1 MQYTSLGDSGIQIS
15 RIVHGCMELGG
26 GAWDVRPDAENAALL
41 HTALEHGVTA
51 FDTAESYGGG
61 HSEEVVGRTLA
72 PLRDKVVLCTKVSK
86 EHLHKKDVLAAC
98 EGSLRRLRTDY
109 IDLYYIHWPNPDIEI
124 GETMEAFELLK
135 AQGKIRAI
143 GVSNFSVAQMRA
155 AQRYARLDA
164 LQPEYN
170 LLCRG
175 IEDETLAEL
184 RAPLARIAASHLDDL
199 RRALDH
205 GEAAPGAEA
214 LLAAVR
220 DRGDYL
226 RPLLGKGGDPAFAE
240 RIKAVVHEVVG
251 MRALDG
257 LDLRALGPLFDY
269 YLTFAISAEVGVLLR
284 WLDGGMRESVPT
296 MARLMTAL
304 MFVRPGDLYDSP
316 IELDIPS
323 FALAAMCSKEDN

>member
-1 MQYTSLGDSGIQIS
+1 MQECVLSTDRRSIRTRRALRRALAEEISATGDLS
-15 RIVHGCMELGG
+15 RVT
-26 GAWDVRPDAENAALL
+26 V
-41 HTALEHGVTA
+41 TAVTERAGVTR
-51 FDTAESYGGG
+51 
-61 HSEEVVGRTLA
+61 RTFYSHF
-72 PLRDKVVLCTKVSK
+72 RD
-86 EHLHKKDVLAAC
+86 
-98 EGSLRRLRTDY
+98 
-109 IDLYYIHWPNPDIEI
+109 IPDLVR
-124 GETMEAFELLK
+124 
-135 AQGKIRAI
+135 Q
-143 GVSNFSVAQMRA
+143 
-155 AQRYARLDA
+155 
-164 LQPEYN
+164 
-170 LLCRG
+170 

-205 GEAAPGAEA
+205 GEPAPGAEA